1 MGSSPLTRGKLREI
15 AQLHEGG
22 GLIPAHAGK
31 TCLPRRR
38 CISHGA
44 HPRSRGENRC
54 SGAGGRSSSGS
65 SPLTRGKR
73 HHPVLQRV
81 RGRLIPA
88 HAGKTFQA
96 ELEMI
101 QDRAHPRSRGENP
114 TAYRGNAANAGS
126 SPLTRGKPLRGLPGA
141 GPEVAHPRSRGE
153 NARIDAAIRLAQGSS
168 PLTRGKPHRI
178 QGQRGKRGLIPAHAG
193 KTLTRPPRSR
203 TRSGSSPLTRGKRAD

>member
-1 MGSSPLTRGKLREI
+1 MIWAHPRSRGENINCTSHVVFSHGSSPLTRGKPLGRIRDARPMGLIPAHAGKTQRSSRCPERAIGSSPLTRGKLREI

-31 TCLPRRR
+31 PCLPRRR

-88 HAGKTFQA
+88 HAGKTSSGA
-96 ELEMI
+96 CRTRPLG
-101 QDRAHPRSRGENP
+101 AHPRSRGENLLCV
-114 TAYRGNAANAGS
+114 S
-126 SPLTRGKPLRGLPGA
+126 
-141 GPEVAHPRSRGE
+141 
-153 NARIDAAIRLAQGSS
+153 
-168 PLTRGKPHRI
+168 
-178 QGQRGKRGLIPAHAG
+178 
-193 KTLTRPPRSR
+193 
-203 TRSGSSPLTRGKRAD
+203 